1 MKLTALDLFCGAG
14 GSSTGAKHAGVWVKY
29 AINHWR
35 IAIKTHAANHRK
47 TKHVCN
53 SIQNTDPHLFGD
65 VDMIIASPE
74 CTNHSRAKGAKPRD
88 EISRATAW
96 EVIRYARVIR
106 PRYIV
111 VENVPD
117 FRLWHKYRD
126 WLKQL
131 SDIGYG
137 IREQVINSADHGV
150 PQSRARLFVMVAL
163 DKEPAEVLPTTF
175 PLRTAREIIRWN
187 EYPFRPVSEKS
198 ESTQRKVAEGI
209 KNVGPNEPFLVVY
222 YGSGPGWQSLDR
234 PLRTVTTKDRF
245 GLVVPGPNGHRI
257 RMLQPDELLDAMGF
271 PVSYKLYGT
280 RQNKICLLGNAV
292 CPPVMENIIKT
303 MVA

>member
-1 MKLTALDLFCGAG
+1 MIALDLFCGAG
-14 GSSTGAKHAGVWVKY
+14 GSSTGAKRAGVWVRY
-29 AINHWR
+29 AVNHWQ
-35 IAIKTHAANHRK
+35 IAIKTHAANHRR
-47 TKHVCN
+47 TKHICSNVRN
-53 SIQNTDPHLFGD
+53 IDPRFFAG

-96 EVIRYARVIR
+96 EVVRYAKIIR

-117 FRLWHKYRD
+117 FRLWQSYRD

-131 SDIGYG
+131 SDLGYG
-137 IREQVINSADHGV
+137 IREQIINSVDHGV
-150 PQSRARLFVMVAL
+150 PQSRARLFVMAAL
-163 DKEPAEVLPTTF
+163 DKQPAEVSPTTF
-175 PLRTAREIIRWN
+175 PFRTAKEIVRWN

-245 GLVVPGPNGHRI
+245 GLVVPSPDGHRI

-271 PVSYKLYGT
+271 PTDYKLYGS
-280 RQNKICLLGNAV
+280 RRDKVCLLGNAV
-292 CPPVMENIIKT
+292 CPPVMESIVRT
-303 MVA
+303 LVA